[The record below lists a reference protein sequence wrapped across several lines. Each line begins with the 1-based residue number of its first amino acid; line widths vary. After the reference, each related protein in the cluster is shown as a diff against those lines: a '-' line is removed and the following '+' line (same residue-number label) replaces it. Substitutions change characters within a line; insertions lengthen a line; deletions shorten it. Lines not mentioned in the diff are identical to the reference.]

1 MWLSSLSLLSLRGAV
16 LLWGSYSYS
25 ACVGIPHAKPLAKNL
40 PVHPAQHTWVLKLHA
55 GRSSPLVWVSSSLSS
70 GWRLCRVTD
79 FPLSYH
85 YANACIA
92 GFHLTPF
99 GASCSGREEKWR
111 NKTGKRRRGKR
122 RTDIRLF
129 LKEMF
134 LVVLSC
140 RSSTLTFNTCQF
152 YVECNLRVFCTLLC

>member
-1 MWLSSLSLLSLRGAV
+1 MSSSGKIAKSWLLSSFSFWYHPTFMPKLLCFSLV
-16 LLWGSYSYS
+16 
-25 ACVGIPHAKPLAKNL
+25 LAKNL

-55 GRSSPLVWVSSSLSS
+55 CCLSPLVWVSSSLSS
-70 GWRLCRVTD
+70 GWRLCRVAD

-85 YANACIA
+85 CADACIA

-152 YVECNLRVFCTLLC
+152 YVECNLRVFCTLFC